1 MSREIKRVATERVRV
16 SEKRNTRN
24 KTLWGFIEKAGIAGY
39 FFPHLSSRQSSRQMG
54 QRSGG
59 IGVVGAF

>member
-24 KTLWGFIEKAGIAGY
+24 KTLWGFIEKASRGISLHIYLLGNLRARWGK
-39 FFPHLSSRQSSRQMG
+39 
-54 QRSGG
+54 
-59 IGVVGAF
+59 GAEKLAQ